1 MKATEAIREIMKEE
15 GIGVTKLADRL
26 GKGKNVISER
36 LRQDNISMEKLGE
49 ILRVLDYKVVLIPR
63 DMVTPK
69 SGYEI
74 K

>member
-69 SGYEI
+69 NGYEI